1 MRRTAMAHLG
11 KTAMAALVLTLGA
24 GQPAVWSDQAKKEQQ
39 GRNLAMQLQ
48 QAFSSVAENAI
59 PAVVVIS
66 NKQKR
71 RAPDGMGIPPEMRR
85 FFGLPD
91 PEDTPNREDET
102 PRTAGSGSGLIIRED
117 GYIVTNYHVVK
128 DSDAL
133 EVRLHDGTSFD
144 SAKDPEAV
152 EIVGVDRETDL
163 AVLRIGN
170 GELDGL
176 KTLEF
181 ADSEDIKVGEWAIA
195 VGAPFNLDYSVT
207 VGVVSQMGRYDMRM
221 NTYENYIQTDASI
234 NPGNS
239 GGPLLNIRGKV
250 IGINDFIVTGG
261 GMSRGNVGVGFAISS
276 NLVRQIVEDLIENK
290 KVIRPWLGIAMQELT
305 PELADQFAVD
315 SGVLISE
322 VMEDDPA
329 DKAGLQPGDVIL
341 KVGDKRVKTP
351 HDVQFAVLAYDP
363 GEEVPLTLSRDGKRK
378 NLTVVPRRRDG
389 EPLAASAGGD
399 DLLNQAG
406 LQLQQTDQGVVIAGI
421 KPGSPAD
428 DARLQRGDLILSV
441 NRERVESVADVS
453 AALGRTT
460 GSMAVVYVDRNGRKF
475 FAPLQLQE
483 N

>member
-1 MRRTAMAHLG
+1 MRQTAMSHLG

-24 GQPAVWSDQAKKEQQ
+24 GQPAAWSDKPESEQ

-48 QAFSSVAENAI
+48 QAFSTVAENAI
-59 PAVVVIS
+59 PAVVVIT

-71 RAPDGMGIPPEMRR
+71 RAPDGGAIPPEMRR

-91 PEDTPNREDET
+91 PEDLPDQEDA
-102 PRTAGSGSGLIIRED
+102 PPQTAGSGSGLIIRSD

-144 SAKDPEAV
+144 SGKDPDAV

-170 GELDGL
+170 GELDEL

-181 ADSEDIKVGEWAIA
+181 ANSENIKVGEWAIA

-207 VGVVSQMGRYDMRM
+207 VGVVSQLGRYDMRM

-239 GGPLLNIRGKV
+239 GGPLLDIHGNV

-276 NLVRQIVEDLIENK
+276 NLVRQIVDDLIENK

-363 GEEVPLTLSRDGKRK
+363 GEEIPLTFNRNGKRK
-378 NLTVVPRRRDG
+378 NLTVVPRRKGGD
-389 EPLAASAGGD
+389 PLAATTDG
-399 DLLNQAG
+399 DLLDRAG
-406 LQLQQTDQGVVIAGI
+406 LQLQKTDQGVVIADI

-428 DARLQRGDLILSV
+428 AARLQRGDLILSV
-441 NRERVESVADVS
+441 NREPVESVEDAS
-453 AALGRTT
+453 AALGRTQ
-460 GSMAVVYVDRNGRKF
+460 GNMAVIYADRKGRKF
-475 FAPLQLQE
+475 FAPLQLKE